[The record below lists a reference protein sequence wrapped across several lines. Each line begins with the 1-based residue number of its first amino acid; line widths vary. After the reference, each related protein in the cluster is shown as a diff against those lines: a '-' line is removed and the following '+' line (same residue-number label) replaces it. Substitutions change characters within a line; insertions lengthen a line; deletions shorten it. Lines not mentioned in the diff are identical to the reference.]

1 MTAPSNPTD
10 DREFIDSDWCG
21 YGYGDPEW
29 HESDA
34 LSRADWDDI
43 DAGLARL
50 DADMAVPS
58 ALAQVGH
65 WLDNL
70 PLPENVMDSLMSVI
84 SCAVAHAD
92 VVTER
97 GLSDGQLLDAAAGA
111 RVLSGFAD
119 SVVVEAAG
127 SLAARAG
134 AELLGRKG
142 MSDPSELTVSGRGC
156 WGSENCSGPGGN

>member
-97 GLSDGQLLDAAAGA
+97 GLSDGQLLDAALALKCCRASRIRWLWRRQVRWRREPVRIAG
-111 RVLSGFAD
+111 
-119 SVVVEAAG
+119 
-127 SLAARAG
+127 
-134 AELLGRKG
+134 
-142 MSDPSELTVSGRGC
+142 P
-156 WGSENCSGPGGN
+156 